1 MRKAVKPCDMVRV
14 LEEVDSLMHDS
25 SVLFNKA
32 IYIYIYIYIYVYI
45 YIYIYILTFQSRL
58 KEQLGLAILPFLIVY

>member
-32 IYIYIYIYIYVYI
+32 IYIYIYIY
-45 YIYIYILTFQSRL
+45 
-58 KEQLGLAILPFLIVY
+58 

>member
-14 LEEVDSLMHDS
+14 LEEVDSLMHNS
-25 SVLFNKA
+25 SALFNKL
-32 IYIYIYIYIYVYI
+32 

-58 KEQLGLAILPFLIVY
+58 KEQLGLVILPFLIVY